1 MTSYYEYKE
10 TYPETLALIEDCF
23 YGLGA
28 KESSLDQDDKCRI
41 VAKLA
46 ADCGDDLDIRAH
58 KDFNTRLELF
68 IRHGDE
74 VSCNIFRSTITES
87 VYKTYEDHIRGMF
100 DAIERERMREFRE
113 IRGRYYTP
121 VEQYLDERDRA
132 RDINRAGL

>member
-23 YGLGA
+23 YGLNI
-28 KESSLDQDDKCRI
+28 KESNLHQDDKYQI
-41 VAKLA
+41 VAKLIE
-46 ADCGDDLDIRAH
+46 DRGDDLDMGNH

-68 IRHGDE
+68 IRHGDTTRC
-74 VSCNIFRSTITES
+74 VLLRGTITDS
-87 VYKTYEDHIRGMF
+87 IYKAYEKDVTGMF